1 MAVFYDPKDERDL
14 GRVKRALDR
23 GGVEYFLR
31 REPTDGI
38 GPMQVL
44 VAEEDF
50 PLAEKLVEEEDR
62 AGEPTLVKLAPRT
75 RHRDH

>member
-14 GRVKRALDR
+14 GRVKRVLDR
-23 GGVEYFLR
+23 GGIEYFLR
-31 REPTDGI
+31 REPTSGI

-50 PLAEKLVEEEDR
+50 PLAEKLVCEEDLK
-62 AGEPTLVKLAPRT
+62 GDPTLVKLALRT
-75 RHRDH
+75 KHVGH

>member
-23 GGVEYFLR
+23 GGIEYFLR
-31 REPTDGI
+31 PEPAGGI
-38 GPMQVL
+38 GSMQVL

-50 PLAEKLVEEEDR
+50 PLAERLVCEEDLN
-62 AGEPTLVKLAPRT
+62 GDESLEKLATRT
-75 RHRDH
+75 RRNGH

>member
-31 REPTDGI
+31 REPADSA
-38 GPMQVL
+38 GPMRVL

-50 PLAEKLVEEEDR
+50 PLAEKLVGEEDLM
-62 AGEPTLVKLAPRT
+62 GEPTLAKLAPRT
-75 RHRDH
+75 RHLDR